1 MPRVSFF
8 FCEQCNVLQPAQPG
22 ADYFLLLDMCPP
34 PPPLFPAPHGIKIHR
49 IRLPYIYLLAL
60 LIVSWLVTGRRISP
74 GADGFFS
81 GQHIS
86 EI

>member
-34 PPPLFPAPHGIKIHR
+34 PPPPFS
-49 IRLPYIYLLAL
+49 LPLMGSKSTESDCPTYIC
-60 LIVSWLVTGRRISP
+60 
-74 GADGFFS
+74 
-81 GQHIS
+81 
-86 EI
+86 